1 MSLAGLSRRLRGL
14 KKYSLLVI
22 LPLVCG
28 TLLLAV
34 IGGITRTQIDEYG
47 RLTAQYFQSESGA
60 LLRSAEQISRLLSE
74 SGAVAEALRD
84 GNADPFAV
92 CGTIQRYVSQSD
104 AVGEA
109 YLCSSAQ
116 SRIYSSRAYWE
127 YSPHTSLIGAVR
139 ISELLDGG
147 ETGWHL
153 LNGDDA
159 LPYYVARIPAE
170 EGETVLIV
178 TLDRYPLLRFM
189 RSIDARGCALF
200 NDEGFITPL
209 VTSRRGID
217 WRSADAVSELLG
229 AKVECFYRK
238 SGDYTYMVAVEA
250 GAFRAPLRMVALL
263 FGLYFAVIAA
273 AGAAYLSAAARR
285 ERRRFAAVV
294 NCLPEQSAAGE
305 TEDELFANIKTA
317 LHRSHSEQRKAED
330 AARANAVRLILK
342 NPQDPAAVGER
353 CRVAGIPEDAE
364 GYCVVALFA
373 DDYSDMFFDDCD
385 ELQNID
391 LARLVFRIA
400 MDEIADG
407 RMCISG
413 AGLGRLYASVFCFQG
428 QDEPMKLALAIVR
441 GAIDFIEDNY
451 GLNLAA
457 AVSGAVADP
466 CRICD
471 AYAETERLRGYMRV
485 VGIDSGIVTTENL
498 TDTSDNAFDG
508 SYISQLQILANAVQ
522 AEKFDLIPAMVDS
535 VLAQYITSLR
545 RHFHVVQSRIATMTG
560 LLSEAVLG
568 SRVPDADLPA
578 LSRSLR
584 EAQTASEVSGAARRV
599 FGELSRCARGA
610 SDADPVNRACA
621 YIRAHGADA
630 ELSAPRISESVGV
643 STQHLARL
651 FRKKLGCTVAEYLH
665 AYRVDCGKRLLAE
678 TELSVSAV
686 AQQVGYNGAATFTYN
701 FRRIEGVTPGDYREM
716 ARRRA
721 EK

>member
-1 MSLAGLSRRLRGL
+1 MSLSGLSRRLRGL

-34 IGGITRTQIDEYG
+34 VGHVTRAQIDEYG
-47 RLTAQYFQSESGA
+47 ELTVRYFQSEASA
-60 LLRSAEQISRLLSE
+60 LLRSAEQLCGLLSE
-74 SGAVAEALRD
+74 NEMLTGAVRGGEC
-84 GNADPFAV
+84 DPFAV
-92 CGTIQRYVSQSD
+92 CAAIQKYVSQSD
-104 AVGEA
+104 AIGEA
-109 YLCSSAQ
+109 YFCSAAQ
-116 SRIYSSRAYWE
+116 GRVYSSRAYWE
-127 YSPHTSLIGAVR
+127 YSPYTSLIGAAR
-139 ISELLDGG
+139 LSELLGG
-147 ETGWHL
+147 EPGWHVT
-153 LNGDDA
+153 NGDDA
-159 LPYYVARIPAE
+159 LPYYLVSIPAAD
-170 EGETVLIV
+170 GAETVLIV

-189 RSIDARGCALF
+189 RSIGARGCALF

-209 VTSRRGID
+209 VTSRRDID
-217 WRSADAVSELLG
+217 WHSSDALSALLG
-229 AKVECFYRK
+229 TEVECFYRE
-238 SGDYTYMVAVEA
+238 SGSYTCMVAVEA
-250 GAFRAPLRMVALL
+250 GAFRAPLRLIALL

-273 AGAAYLSAAARR
+273 AGIAYLSVAARK
-285 ERRRFAAVV
+285 ERRRFTALAD
-294 NCLPEQSAAGE
+294 CLPDQSAADE
-305 TEDELFANIKTA
+305 TEDVLFSNIKSA
-317 LHRSHSEQRKAED
+317 LRRSLSEQRKAED
-330 AARANAVRLILK
+330 AARANAVRQILK
-342 NPQDPAAVGER
+342 NPQDPAAVGGR

-364 GYCVVALFA
+364 GYCVVVLFA
-373 DDYSDMFFDDCD
+373 DDYSDMFFDECD

-407 RMCISG
+407 RMRISG
-413 AGLGRLYASVFCFQG
+413 AGLGRLYAAVFCFQG
-428 QDEPMKLALAIVR
+428 QDEPMKLALTIVR
-441 GAIDFIEDNY
+441 ETINFIEENY
-451 GLNLAA
+451 GLDLSA
-457 AVSGAVADP
+457 AVSGMVSDP
-466 CRICD
+466 CRICE
-471 AYAETERLRGYMRV
+471 AYAETERLRDYMKA
-485 VGIDSGIVTTENL
+485 VGIGSSIVSTENL

-535 VLAQYITSLR
+535 VLRQYILSLR
-545 RHFHVVQSRIATMTG
+545 RHYHVVQSRIATMTG

-568 SRVPDADLPA
+568 CRVPDADLPS

-584 EAQTASEVSGAARRV
+584 EAQTASEVSEAARRV
-599 FGELSRCARGA
+599 FGELGRCARSA

-630 ELSAPRISESVGV
+630 ELSVPLISESVGV

-665 AYRVDCGKRLLAE
+665 AYRIDCGKRLLAE